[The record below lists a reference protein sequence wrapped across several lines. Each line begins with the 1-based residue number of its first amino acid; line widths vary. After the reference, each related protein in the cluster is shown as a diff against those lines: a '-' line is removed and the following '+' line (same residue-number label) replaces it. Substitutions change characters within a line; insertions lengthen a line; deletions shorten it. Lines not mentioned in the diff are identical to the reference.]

1 MNKKVALISS
11 FCDDQEKIDTL
22 NENIKKLKAH
32 GLDIFL
38 ISHLPLPK
46 ETVKICDYIFYT
58 KENPVLTWPVKVQ
71 MYYKWYIFEGENY
84 IKFYYPSYDYGW
96 SGLNH
101 IKKLTQI
108 ALTFNYDYFY
118 NLIYDLDID
127 ENVAGVLDNPEAAL
141 ACGFERDNI
150 RLKLASL
157 HLMVFNR
164 QKAKK
169 LHELITLENYLNFLN
184 SSNLKEGKDAEGFFV
199 TLGKELEYRIADF
212 FVKDKISVKRNDS
225 NHSKIDGVKLFIEKN
240 TKNLESEIKVCVYEN
255 ENNSKIG
262 IVVNGKSISIDKVFR
277 IYPLGLSF
285 WDIESMFLKASGQ
298 TQDLMP
304 TLKSIS
310 YSYIELEKI
319 KK

>member
-11 FCDDQEKIDTL
+11 FCDDQEKLDVL

-32 GLDIFL
+32 DLDVIL
-38 ISHLPLPK
+38 VSSLALPK
-46 ETVKICDYIFYT
+46 ETVKLCDYIFYT

-71 MYYKWYIFEGENY
+71 IYYAWFIFGEENR

-127 ENVAGVLDNPEAAL
+127 ENVIGILNNPEDAL

-150 RLKLASL
+150 PLKLTSL
-157 HLMVFNR
+157 HFMVFNR

-184 SSNLKEGKDAEGFFV
+184 SSDLKEGKDAEGFFE
-199 TLGKELEYRIADF
+199 TLGGELEYRIADF
-212 FVKDKISVKRNDS
+212 YTKDKITVRRNDS

-240 TKNLESEIKVCVYEN
+240 TQNLESEIRVCVYEN
-255 ENNSKIG
+255 KNKSKIEM
-262 IVVNGKSISIDKVFR
+262 VVNGKSIYIDEIFK

-285 WDIESMFLKASGQ
+285 WDIESMFFKVSDQ
-298 TQDLMP
+298 TEDLMP
-304 TLKSIS
+304 VLKSIP
-310 YSYIELEKI
+310 YSYMELEKI